1 MLVSCTV
8 VNKRSHKT
16 LLKWKII
23 KCETESIVEQ
33 FFTVVCRIHLETD
46 PNSLVLEAAFIGK
59 SKETLDPTA
68 FDIDLGE
75 VVRIFGSFLKYEV
88 STDER
93 PSTTTVSAF
102 TVSVFVRQL
111 NCHEPIE
118 PLYYSTKYEPI
129 CVYCA
134 NPQPFTD
141 EKQYPLC
148 AECMIDK
155 PPVLKK

>member
-1 MLVSCTV
+1 MTIVSCIV

-23 KCETESIVEQ
+23 KCEMESTVEQ

-46 PNSLVLEAAFIGK
+46 PNLLVLEAAFIGK

-88 STDER
+88 ST
-93 PSTTTVSAF
+93 
-102 TVSVFVRQL
+102 FVRQL

-118 PLYYSTKYEPI
+118 PLYYSAKKHMCI
-129 CVYCA
+129 LC
-134 NPQPFTD
+134 QPSTIY
-141 EKQYPLC
+141 K
-148 AECMIDK
+148 
-155 PPVLKK
+155 